1 MNIPSQL
8 IEVIDIALA
17 GYRKENESFIISIQH
32 KEVEILQIINRNMVQ
47 ECKAENGAFGII
59 LCICFDRNEYQETL
73 DRFIHSH
80 FKFEATAA
88 ADSDEALTSY
98 FLPLPEN
105 SEKAAK
111 ITCKLIEKT
120 FLIKS
125 TQHLNFELYE
135 AEE

>member
-17 GYRKENESFIISIQH
+17 GYRKENEAFIISIQH
-32 KEVEILQIINRNMVQ
+32 KAAEMLQIINRNMVQ
-47 ECKAENGAFGII
+47 ECKAENGAFGIV
-59 LCICFDRNEYQETL
+59 LCICLYRDEDQEAL
-73 DRFIHSH
+73 DRFTHSH
-80 FKFEATAA
+80 YKFEAIPG
-88 ADSDEALTSY
+88 ADSDETLAYY

-111 ITCKLIEKT
+111 ITYKLLEKI

-125 TQHLNFELYE
+125 AQHLNFELYE
-135 AEE
+135 TEE

>member
-17 GYRKENESFIISIQH
+17 GYRKENEAFIISIHH
-32 KEVEILQIINRNMVQ
+32 KEAEILQIINRNMVQ
-47 ECKAENGAFGII
+47 ECKAENGAFGIV
-59 LCICFDRNEYQETL
+59 LCICFDRNEDQEAL
-73 DRFIHSH
+73 DRFTHSH
-80 FKFEATAA
+80 FKFEATPG
-88 ADSDEALTSY
+88 ADPDEILASY

-111 ITCKLIEKT
+111 ITCKLLEKI
-120 FLIKS
+120 FFIKS

>member
-17 GYRKENESFIISIQH
+17 GYRKENEAFIISIQH
-32 KEVEILQIINRNMVQ
+32 KEAEMLQIINRNMVQ
-47 ECKAENGAFGII
+47 ECKAENGAFGIV
-59 LCICFDRNEYQETL
+59 LCICFDRDEDKEAL
-73 DRFIHSH
+73 DRFTHSH
-80 FKFEATAA
+80 FKFEATPG
-88 ADSDEALTSY
+88 ADSDEALASY
-98 FLPLPEN
+98 FLPLPES

-111 ITCKLIEKT
+111 ITCKLLEKT
-120 FLIKS
+120 FFIKS

>member
-17 GYRKENESFIISIQH
+17 GYRKENEAFIISIQH
-32 KEVEILQIINRNMVQ
+32 KAAEMLQIINRNMVQ
-47 ECKAENGAFGII
+47 ECKAENGAFGIV
-59 LCICFDRNEYQETL
+59 LCICFDRNEDQEAL
-73 DRFIHSH
+73 DRFTHSH
-80 FKFEATAA
+80 FKFEAIPGT
-88 ADSDEALTSY
+88 DSNENVASY

-111 ITCKLIEKT
+111 ITCKLLEKI

>member
-59 LCICFDRNEYQETL
+59 LCICFDRNQDQETL

>member
-17 GYRKENESFIISIQH
+17 GYRKENEAFIISIQH
-32 KEVEILQIINRNMVQ
+32 KAAEMLQIINRNMVQ
-47 ECKAENGAFGII
+47 ECKAENGAFGIV
-59 LCICFDRNEYQETL
+59 LCICFDRDEDQEAL
-73 DRFIHSH
+73 NRFTHSH

-88 ADSDEALTSY
+88 EDSDEALASY

-111 ITCKLIEKT
+111 ITCKLLEKT
-120 FLIKS
+120 FFIKS

>member
-17 GYRKENESFIISIQH
+17 GYRKENEAFIISIQH
-32 KEVEILQIINRNMVQ
+32 KEAEMLQIINRNMVQ
-47 ECKAENGAFGII
+47 ECKAENGAFGIV
-59 LCICFDRNEYQETL
+59 LCICFDRDEDHEAL
-73 DRFIHSH
+73 DRFTHSH
-80 FKFEATAA
+80 FKYEATSG
-88 ADSDEALTSY
+88 ADSDETLASY

-111 ITCKLIEKT
+111 ITFKLLEKT

-125 TQHLNFELYE
+125 AQHLNFELYE

>member
-17 GYRKENESFIISIQH
+17 AYRKENEAFIISIQH
-32 KEVEILQIINRNMVQ
+32 KEAEMLQIINRNMVQ
-47 ECKAENGAFGII
+47 ECKAENGAFGIV
-59 LCICFDRNEYQETL
+59 LCICFDREKDQETL
-73 DRFIHSH
+73 GHFTHSH
-80 FKFEATAA
+80 FKFEATAGS
-88 ADSDEALTSY
+88 DSDETLASY

-111 ITCKLIEKT
+111 ITCKLLEKT

-125 TQHLNFELYE
+125 VQYLNFELYE
-135 AEE
+135 MEK

>member
-17 GYRKENESFIISIQH
+17 GYRKENEAFIISIQH
-32 KEVEILQIINRNMVQ
+32 KEAEILQIINRNMVQ
-47 ECKAENGAFGII
+47 ECKAENGDFGIV
-59 LCICFDRNEYQETL
+59 LCICFDRNEDQEAL
-73 DRFIHSH
+73 DRFTHSH
-80 FKFEATAA
+80 FKFEATPG
-88 ADSDEALTSY
+88 ADSDEALASY
-98 FLPLPEN
+98 FLPLPES

-111 ITCKLIEKT
+111 ITCKMLEKT

-125 TQHLNFELYE
+125 THHLNFELYE

>member
-8 IEVIDIALA
+8 IEVVDIALA
-17 GYRKENESFIISIQH
+17 GYRKENEAFIISIQH
-32 KEVEILQIINRNMVQ
+32 KAAEILQIINRNMVQ
-47 ECKAENGAFGII
+47 ECKAENGTFGIV
-59 LCICFDRNEYQETL
+59 LSICFDRDEDQEAL
-73 DRFIHSH
+73 DRFTHSH
-80 FKFEATAA
+80 FKFEAIPGT
-88 ADSDEALTSY
+88 DSNENVASY

-111 ITCKLIEKT
+111 ITCKFLEKT

>member
-17 GYRKENESFIISIQH
+17 GYRKENEAFIISIQH
-32 KEVEILQIINRNMVQ
+32 KEAEMLQIINRNMVQ
-47 ECKAENGAFGII
+47 ECKAENGAFGIV
-59 LCICFDRNEYQETL
+59 LSICFYRDEDHEAL
-73 DRFIHSH
+73 DRFTHSH
-80 FKFEATAA
+80 FKFEVTAG
-88 ADSDEALTSY
+88 ADSDETLASY

-111 ITCKLIEKT
+111 ITCKLLEKI
-120 FLIKS
+120 FFIKS

>member
-32 KEVEILQIINRNMVQ
+32 KEEEILQIINRNMVQ

-59 LCICFDRNEYQETL
+59 LCICFDRNQDQETL

>member
-17 GYRKENESFIISIQH
+17 GYRKENEPFIISIQH
-32 KEVEILQIINRNMVQ
+32 KAAEMLQIINRNMVQ
-47 ECKAENGAFGII
+47 ECKAENGDFGIV
-59 LCICFDRNEYQETL
+59 LCICFDRDEDQEAL
-73 DRFIHSH
+73 DCFTHSH
-80 FKFEATAA
+80 FKFEATAG
-88 ADSDEALTSY
+88 ADSDEALAYY

-111 ITCKLIEKT
+111 ITCNLLEKT
-120 FLIKS
+120 FFIKS

>member
-17 GYRKENESFIISIQH
+17 GYRKKNEDFIISIQH
-32 KEVEILQIINRNMVQ
+32 KEAEILQIINRNMVQ
-47 ECKAENGAFGII
+47 ECKAENSSFGIV
-59 LCICFDRNEYQETL
+59 LCICFDRDEDHKALY
-73 DRFIHSH
+73 RFTHSH
-80 FKFEATAA
+80 FKFDATVGL
-88 ADSDEALTSY
+88 DSDKALAYY
-98 FLPLPEN
+98 FLALPEN

-111 ITCKLIEKT
+111 ITCKLLEKT

-125 TQHLNFELYE
+125 TQHLNFELYD

>member
-32 KEVEILQIINRNMVQ
+32 KEEEILQIINRNMVQ

-59 LCICFDRNEYQETL
+59 LCICFDRNEDQETL

>member
-17 GYRKENESFIISIQH
+17 GYRKENEAFIISIQH
-32 KEVEILQIINRNMVQ
+32 KEAEMLQIINKNMVQ
-47 ECKAENGAFGII
+47 ECKAENGDFGIV
-59 LCICFDRNEYQETL
+59 LCICFNRDEDQEAL
-73 DRFIHSH
+73 DRFTDSH
-80 FKFEATAA
+80 FKFEATPG
-88 ADSDEALTSY
+88 ADSDETLASY
-98 FLPLPEN
+98 FFPLPEN

-111 ITCKLIEKT
+111 ITCKLLEKI
-120 FLIKS
+120 FFIKS

>member
-17 GYRKENESFIISIQH
+17 GYRKENEAFIISIQH
-32 KEVEILQIINRNMVQ
+32 KEAEMLQIINRNMVQ
-47 ECKAENGAFGII
+47 ECKAENGDFGIV
-59 LCICFDRNEYQETL
+59 LCICFDRDEDRKAL
-73 DRFIHSH
+73 DRFTHSH
-80 FKFEATAA
+80 FKFEAKPG
-88 ADSDEALTSY
+88 ADSDETLASY

-111 ITCKLIEKT
+111 TTCKLLEKT